1 MKISKNLI
9 MIFLAIWAFSY
20 VLGVILTERFVTD
33 QSGYLFAAVSR
44 SFMWPILI
52 ATHFLFLRKIEK
64 RDFDYVWLLSLYAM
78 FAGWIFFSAGGVE
91 GLSLILSIP
100 IVFLSGQ
107 LFRLSRPKYGDV
119 VKHIKSGYLGSLSFS
134 FSLVILLSSLSF
146 FSSKETASVL
156 LLFLLIVPAL
166 LLTHFRA
173 DIFSGL
179 VFAWFS
185 FATGFANIGLASQ
198 VAVAGFSLG
207 PIFLLLTIFSCILA
221 SEDPSKRVFATVN
234 PREPTDEASLRI
246 EPDPD
251 ESRLK

>member
-1 MKISKNLI
+1 MRISRNLI
-9 MIFLAIWAFSY
+9 MITLAIWAFSY
-20 VLGVILTERFVTD
+20 ILGVILTEYFAFD
-33 QSGYLFAAVSR
+33 QSGYLYAAVSR
-44 SFMWPILI
+44 SLLWPILI
-52 ATHFLFLRKIEK
+52 VTHFLFIRKIE
-64 RDFDYVWLLSLYAM
+64 RADFDYVWLLSLYTM
-78 FAGWIFFSAGGVE
+78 FTCWILFSAGGIK

-100 IVFLSGQ
+100 IVFLSVQ
-107 LFRLSRPKYGDV
+107 LFRLGRPNYGDV
-119 VKHIKSGYLGSLSFS
+119 IKHIKSGYLGSLSFS
-134 FSLVILLSSLSF
+134 FSLVILFSSLSL

-156 LLFLLIVPAL
+156 LLFLLIIPAL

-185 FATGFANIGLASQ
+185 FATGFANIRSANH

-207 PIFLLLTIFSCILA
+207 PIFLLLTLFSYILA

-234 PREPTDEASLRI
+234 PRESMDEASLRI